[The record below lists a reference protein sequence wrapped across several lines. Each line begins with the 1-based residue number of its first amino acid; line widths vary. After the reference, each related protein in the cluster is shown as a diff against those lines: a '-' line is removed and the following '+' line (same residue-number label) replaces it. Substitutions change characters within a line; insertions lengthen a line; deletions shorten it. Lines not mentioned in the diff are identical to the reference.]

1 VAEGLTTPKKHPYG
15 SLSILIKYSCILASR
30 LKWFAFPFV
39 DFAVVWSLPKVH
51 VVSFPSVIHLAN

>member
-1 VAEGLTTPKKHPYG
+1 MCLAACTQQRGVAEGLTAPKKHPYG

-39 DFAVVWSLPKVH
+39 GFAVV
-51 VVSFPSVIHLAN
+51 